1 MKASIFHSRGN
12 IRCETVP
19 DPVITSPDQM
29 IVLIEATSIC
39 GSDLYLYDGP
49 FDALVP
55 GGHVTGHEILGRVI
69 DVGEGVTRFRKGDRI
84 TTPFSLAC
92 HHCAMCELGMT
103 GHCET
108 TQNACYG
115 YGPASGNL
123 GGSHAEA
130 AIVHLAD
137 VNARIVPDSIPAADA
152 ITLSCN
158 LPTAILGADA
168 SGLRPGETIAIVG
181 CGPTALMTLDIVL
194 QRSPGRVVVL
204 DRVVHR
210 LAVAA
215 AKGVVTINID
225 DEDWLER
232 ARAEAGR
239 SGFDRVI
246 EVVGSNE
253 SMAASLALIRPGGTV
268 VGLGCFAV
276 PEIRMDPF
284 IASLRNINIRMEG
297 TANVALATEQA
308 MRMLIE
314 DKVSPRDYFTHEFAL
329 DDIASAYAAFSRKD
343 EGIIKALIRP

>member
-12 IRCETVP
+12 IRCEDVP
-19 DPVITSPDQM
+19 DLVISSPGQM
-29 IVLIEATSIC
+29 IVAIEATSIC
-39 GSDLYLYDGP
+39 GSDLYLYEGP

-69 DVGEGVTRFRKGDRI
+69 DVGKDVARFRKGDRT

-92 HHCAMCELGMT
+92 HHCAMCEIGMT

-137 VNARIVPDSIPAADA
+137 VNARIVPDSIAAADA

-158 LPTAILGADA
+158 LPTALLGVEAA
-168 SGLRPGETIAIVG
+168 GLKPGETIAIVG
-181 CGPTALMTLDIVL
+181 CGPTALMTLDLVL
-194 QRSPGRVVVL
+194 KRQPGRVVVL
-204 DRVVHR
+204 DRVPHR

-215 AKGVVTINID
+215 AKGVVAINID
-225 DEDWLER
+225 EADWLDR

-253 SMAASLALIRPGGTV
+253 SIGAALSLIRPGGTI

-297 TANVALATEQA
+297 TANVAMATEQA
-308 MRMLIE
+308 LQMLLDGE
-314 DKVSPRDYFTHEFAL
+314 VSPRDYFTHEYAL
-329 DDIASAYAAFSRKD
+329 ENIDGAWADFSAKD
-343 EGIIKALIRP
+343 SGIIKALIRP